1 MATVHETYDFDVP
14 VERLYEFFSDHEN
27 LGPVLG
33 LNVKRIKEGETE
45 PNGVGS
51 VRKLSAK
58 GLMPFEETVT
68 EAIPNERIEYRVT
81 KGTPLKNH
89 LGVQVFSSTGEGKSH
104 LDYTITFDTRSRA
117 SPADREGSRS
127 QPAPRLPQ
135 GRMRSKLS
143 VCSGCRST
151 ASRSTWSASSRS
163 CS

>member
-1 MATVHETYDFDVP
+1 MTSTCRSSASTRSSPITRTWSP
-14 VERLYEFFSDHEN
+14 L
-27 LGPVLG
+27 LG

-89 LGVQVFSSTGEGKSH
+89 LGVQVFSSTGEGSSH
-104 LDYTITFDTRSRA
+104 LDYTITFDTAVPGLDKLIAKGVGRSLRRGFPKAA
-117 SPADREGSRS
+117 S
-127 QPAPRLPQ
+127 
-135 GRMRSKLS
+135 RSKLS
-143 VCSGCRST
+143 VCSGCRSM